1 MNRLVSLLR
10 DARMQLR
17 SGRVKRR
24 VKAEALTDLD
34 GTLTALRAEV
44 RELREEIDE
53 LRGDSRRVAELR
65 ILVEDELLRRK

>member
-1 MNRLVSLLR
+1 MNRLISVLR

-17 SGRVKRR
+17 SWRVKRQ
-24 VKAEALTDLD
+24 VEAEALTDLN
-34 GTLTALRAEV
+34 GTLSALRAEV